1 MTLSAYRAK
10 VDRLRAELERA
21 KWYADE
27 FDDYESQQAVEAA
40 RERLRQAE
48 KNLKKKEAEHELR
61 RHSEGTVSPA

>member
-21 KWYADE
+21 KWYASE
-27 FDDYESQQAVEAA
+27 FDDYESQQAVDAA

-48 KNLKKKEAEHELR
+48 KYLRKKEAEHELS
-61 RHSEGTVSPA
+61 HAGH

>member
-21 KWYADE
+21 KWYADQ

-48 KNLKKKEAEHELR
+48 KYLRKKEAEHALS
-61 RHSEGTVSPA
+61 HASH

>member
-10 VDRLRAELERA
+10 VERLRADLERA

-48 KNLKKKEAEHELR
+48 KYLRKKEAEHA
-61 RHSEGTVSPA
+61 HSHASH